1 MQADLR
7 KFTVDN
13 YPRGYPQFAALI
25 NADPAFAV
33 FRRFGTLRARSLLYK
48 QDELVEM
55 EARLNE
61 LDATERR
68 QVYLSSRRR
77 DSNDERKKLV
87 QSIDKA
93 LIEYGM
99 IPSFDLISLSFTQV
113 HCIN

>member
-1 MQADLR
+1 
-7 KFTVDN
+7 
-13 YPRGYPQFAALI
+13 
-25 NADPAFAV
+25 V

-77 DSNDERKKLV
+77 DSSDERKKLV

-93 LIEYGM
+93 LIEYGT
-99 IPSFDLISLSFTQV
+99 ILSFNLNPLFFT
-113 HCIN
+113 

>member
-1 MQADLR
+1 
-7 KFTVDN
+7 
-13 YPRGYPQFAALI
+13 
-25 NADPAFAV
+25 V

-55 EARLNE
+55 EAQLNE
-61 LDATERR
+61 LDVTEQR

-77 DSNDERKKLV
+77 DANDERKKLV

-99 IPSFDLISLSFTQV
+99 ISFF
-113 HCIN
+113 

>member
-1 MQADLR
+1 MAHAANLWE
-7 KFTVDN
+7 FAVDN

-48 QDELVEM
+48 QDELVEL
-55 EARLNE
+55 EAQLNE
-61 LDATERR
+61 ADATERR

-77 DSNDERKKLV
+77 DANEERKTLM

-93 LIEYGM
+93 LIEYG
-99 IPSFDLISLSFTQV
+99 TT
-113 HCIN
+113 